1 MKLEKDIYHSKKLS
15 FSKRTWLLII
25 GIIFI
30 AATLRSPL
38 TSVGPIIA
46 PIRDSLG
53 ISNVLAGFLTTIPLL
68 AFALISPVVPWLSRR
83 FGMEITLFCSL
94 CLLTLGIVIRS
105 FGSITFLVIGTFLI
119 GVAIAFGNV
128 LLPSLLKLSF
138 PLHIGLMT
146 GFYSASMNISATI
159 ASGVSVPITERT
171 AFGWQGALGIW
182 SILTVVALLL
192 WLPQLKNRVATVSD
206 VKPIMKATSNSFWL
220 SPIAWA
226 VTCFMGLQSMLFY
239 STSAWL
245 PEILVTNGLTAEK
258 AGWMFSLLQL
268 AQLPMTFITPILV
281 GRLKDQRI
289 AVVGVAA
296 LFLIGYGGVLVDGS
310 VLIPLWMI
318 AIGIAGGAAFGIA
331 MMFFTLRTDTH
342 TEAANLS
349 GMAQSFGYLL
359 AAVGP
364 VLFGFLYDLT
374 TTWTSSMFIFLVGS
388 LALLASGMIAGQ
400 NKKIGYS

>member
-1 MKLEKDIYHSKKLS
+1 MKFKKDIYHSKKLN
-15 FSKRTWLLII
+15 FGKRTWLLII

-46 PIRDSLG
+46 SIRDSLG

-68 AFALISPVVPWLSRR
+68 AFALISPVVPKISRR
-83 FGMEITLFCSL
+83 FGMEVTLFFSL

-105 FGSITFLVIGTFLI
+105 TGSITFLIIGTFLI

-128 LLPSLLKLSF
+128 LLPGLVKLSF
-138 PLHIGLMT
+138 PLQIGLMT
-146 GFYSASMNISATI
+146 GLYSAFMNISATI
-159 ASGVSVPITERT
+159 ASGISVPITERT
-171 AFGWQGALGIW
+171 ALGWQGSLGIW
-182 SILTVVALLL
+182 AILSVAALLL
-192 WLPQLKNRVATVSD
+192 WLPQLKNNAAIESD
-206 VKPIMKATSNSFWL
+206 GKPIVKAKSKSFWR

-226 VTCFMGLQSMLFY
+226 VTIFMGLQSMLFY
-239 STSAWL
+239 CTSAWL
-245 PEILVTNGLTAEK
+245 PEILVSTGMTAEK

-268 AQLPMTFITPILV
+268 AQLPMTFLTPILV
-281 GRLKDQRI
+281 GKLKDQRS

-296 LFLIGYGGVLVDGS
+296 LFLIGYGGVLFGGT

-318 AIGIAGGAAFGIA
+318 AIGISGGAAFGIA
-331 MMFFTLRTDTH
+331 MMFFTLRTETH
-342 TEAANLS
+342 TDAANLS

-364 VLFGFLYDLT
+364 VLFGFLHDAT
-374 TTWTSSMFIFLVGS
+374 SSWTSSMYIFLAAS
-388 LALLASGMIAGQ
+388 LVLLASGMIAGQ
-400 NKKIGYS
+400 NKKIGY